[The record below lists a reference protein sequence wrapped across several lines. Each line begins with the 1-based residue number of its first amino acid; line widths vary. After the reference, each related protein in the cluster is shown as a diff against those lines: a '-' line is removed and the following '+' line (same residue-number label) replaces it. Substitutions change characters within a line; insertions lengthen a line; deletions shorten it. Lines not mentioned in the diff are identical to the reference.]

1 MSSNAAT
8 SYEELP
14 YDAYAFPVTHPDAL
28 AVAGALR
35 GMQPAPVETCRILE
49 LGCANG
55 GNLIPM
61 AYGLPNS
68 RCVGIDLSPRQ
79 IADGQTVVDDLGLN
93 NITLRAMSILDVGP
107 DFGEFDYI
115 ICHGVYSWVPR
126 IVQDKILEICRQN
139 LAPNGIAYVSY
150 NTYPGWHFRG
160 IIREMMNFHV
170 QPFGTV
176 QERVQHSRA
185 FLNLMAKIWDH
196 QDPDSAIAR
205 CLKDEAEDLEK
216 ARDSYVFHEH
226 LEDCNEPL
234 YFQEFN
240 SRAESHG
247 LQYLWESK
255 GSALARSLPE
265 EELRVLDSLSDD
277 LIRREQYFDFL
288 RRRVFRRTLLCRQE
302 YPLTRV
308 PNAQPVRGWQ
318 VTSHAKPVPDAPDF
332 DSLSPVEF
340 RTPDGVTL
348 TTNRPLMKRLLG
360 SLFDWFPQSISVTDL
375 WKAWQ
380 VDAERF
386 ASDGSA
392 QEPIQT
398 IEDLTQELLIL
409 FLSDVVELHSQIPSF
424 AAEVSERP
432 VASALARHMAR
443 RNVNVTNLRHFT
455 MEMNNFERLVLVRLD
470 GTRTVNDVLQLL
482 LADVAEGRM
491 SLEAQ
496 GSNVTGAEAARELMS
511 NALDSALSSLA
522 ARALLIGELGG
533 TPAHE

>member
-14 YDAYAFPVTHPDAL
+14 YDAFAFPVTHPDAL

-35 GMQPAPVETCRILE
+35 GMLPAPVETCRILE

-61 AYGLPNS
+61 AYSLPNS

-79 IADGQTVVDDLGLN
+79 IADGQTVVDDLGLS
-93 NITLRAMSILDVGP
+93 NIRLQAMSILEVGP

-115 ICHGVYSWVPR
+115 ICHGVFSWVPR

-160 IIREMMNFHV
+160 MIREMMNFHV
-170 QPFGTV
+170 QPFDTV
-176 QERVQHSRA
+176 KERVQHSRA
-185 FLNLMAKIWDH
+185 FLNLMAKIWEH
-196 QDPDSAIAR
+196 QDPDSAVAR
-205 CLKDEAEDLEK
+205 FLKDEAADIEK

-226 LEDCNEPL
+226 LEECNEPL
-234 YFQEFN
+234 YFREFN

-247 LQYLWESK
+247 LQYLWETK

-265 EELRVLDSLSDD
+265 TELRVLDSLSDD
-277 LIRREQYFDFL
+277 LIRQEQYFDFL

-302 YPLTRV
+302 HSLTRT
-308 PNAQPVRGWQ
+308 PNALTVRDWQ
-318 VTSHAKPVPDAPDF
+318 VTSHAKPAPDTPDF

-360 SLFDWFPQSISVTDL
+360 SLFDWFPESVSVTDL

-380 VDAERF
+380 ANAVQF
-386 ASDGSA
+386 APELIA

-398 IEDLTQELLIL
+398 IEDLTQELLVL
-409 FLSDVVELHSQIPSF
+409 FLSDIVELHSHVPSF
-424 AAEVSERP
+424 ATEVSERP

-443 RNVNVTNLRHFT
+443 RSVNVTNLRHFT
-455 MEMNNFERLVLVRLD
+455 TELTDFERLVLVRLD
-470 GTRTVNDVLQLL
+470 GTRTVNEVLESL
-482 LADVAEGRM
+482 LADVVEGRM
-491 SLEAQ
+491 SMAAH
-496 GSNVTGAEAARELMS
+496 GSKVSDTENARDLIS
-511 NALDSALSSLA
+511 NALNSVLLSLVT
-522 ARALLIGELGG
+522 RALLVG
-533 TPAHE
+533 